1 MSKAPV
7 TPTTRRRRLVVDLL
21 LFLVLLALLAFL
33 FLSGKN
39 PCLSERHAVACTQ
52 AINLYGPGEVL
63 ARAEDEYQIIYLLQD
78 GDSYALCQL
87 VHPTGPF
94 WMRGTLS
101 SVSRD
106 RSYPMTVL
114 PTPKYL
120 LVIVNDP
127 NITEV
132 EVLCYDYSGDGFQTL
147 SLTEPTAEDCYLFHY
162 PSQQS
167 AYQFS
172 SDGFGF
178 LLRGYDQAGELVFQ
192 SAVPDHWTEQ
202 WNLTIPEGK

>member
-1 MSKAPV
+1 MAKGPV
-7 TPTTRRRRLVVDLL
+7 TPTIRRRRLAVDVL

-39 PCLSERHAVACTQ
+39 PCLSEKQAMACTQ
-52 AINLYGPGEVL
+52 AISLYGPGEVL
-63 ARAEDEYQIIYLLQD
+63 ARAEDKYQIIYLLQD

-94 WMRGTLS
+94 WMRGALS

-114 PTPKYL
+114 PTSKYL

-127 NITEV
+127 NITQV

-147 SLTEPTAEDCYLFHY
+147 SLTESTAGDCWLFHY

-167 AYQFS
+167 AYHFS
-172 SDGFGF
+172 SGDF
-178 LLRGYDQAGELVFQ
+178 LLRGYDKTGTPVFQ
-192 SAVPDHWTEQ
+192 SAVPAHWTAQ
-202 WNLTIPEGK
+202 WDLTIPEAR

>member
-1 MSKAPV
+1 MSRVPA
-7 TPTTRRRRLVVDLL
+7 TPTTRRRQLVVDLL

-39 PCLSERHAVACTQ
+39 PCLSEKQAMVCTQ
-52 AINLYGPGEVL
+52 TISLYGPGKVL

-87 VHPTGPF
+87 VHPTGPL

-101 SVSRD
+101 SINRD
-106 RSYPMTVL
+106 QAYPMTVL
-114 PTPKYL
+114 PTSKYL

-147 SLTEPTAEDCYLFHY
+147 SLTEPTAGDCYLFHY

-167 AYQFS
+167 PYQFS

-178 LLRGYDQAGELVFQ
+178 LLRGYDQDGNLVFQ
-192 SAVPDHWTEQ
+192 SAAPDHWTEQ
-202 WNLTIPEGK
+202 WGLTIPEAR